1 MLLHNNKFYAA
12 AKEIL
17 IATSLAINLSIKF
30 IWLLAK
36 EKQNCIRRCQNWGN
50 YVYWIRGVWKWGR
63 GVCGRGGVLENVK
76 GILSVCTFLGI
87 SPLDFC
93 AKDLCCAACQQS
105 QPKRPHTHTH
115 THTHMCIYRYILPL
129 PFTTF
134 WPSLIDCLTRG
145 PANNL
150 QFLLQSQSAS
160 CLFLFLS
167 LSPFFS
173 LPPFTYYA
181 FLSLSF

>member
-1 MLLHNNKFYAA
+1 MPKLGEL
-12 AKEIL
+12 
-17 IATSLAINLSIKF
+17 
-30 IWLLAK
+30 
-36 EKQNCIRRCQNWGN
+36 
-50 YVYWIRGVWKWGR
+50 YVVDKGCVEGGR
-63 GVCGRGGVLENVK
+63 GVCGRGVECWKMWK
-76 GILSVCTFLGI
+76 GFLVCALFWALARLTFVPKI
-87 SPLDFC
+87 YVVPH
-93 AKDLCCAACQQS
+93 ANRAS
-105 QPKRPHTHTH
+105 QKASHTHTH
-115 THTHMCIYRYILPL
+115 THIHMCIYRYILPL

-167 LSPFFS
+167 LSPSFS